1 VVAGGQ
7 RYEDV
12 AAEAI
17 TQVQHYEADKTAG
30 DRVEQVGQ
38 KILNVHVL
46 PTRRVSVEVAG
57 DGTGEFASGVVT
69 HQLVRAS
76 TNT

>member
-1 VVAGGQ
+1 VWWREDKGI
-7 RYEDV
+7 EDV

-38 KILNVHVL
+38 KILNVHLCFL
-46 PTRRVSVEVAG
+46 PGA
-57 DGTGEFASGVVT
+57 
-69 HQLVRAS
+69 
-76 TNT
+76 